1 MTALSRLDR
10 PWMRNFPA
18 NFSGASGRLQ
28 DIGRCLVMQ
37 SILTRFHA
45 TVPSRLITSQEIKV
59 RRYIIERDIP
69 HVGDCSFVQLRQA
82 ARTSNAALAALG
94 PDIQWVESYAANDRM
109 FCVYLAKN
117 EMIILNHAD

>member
-1 MTALSRLDR
+1 
-10 PWMRNFPA
+10 
-18 NFSGASGRLQ
+18 
-28 DIGRCLVMQ
+28 
-37 SILTRFHA
+37 
-45 TVPSRLITSQEIKV
+45 LITSQEIKV

-117 EMIILNHAD
+117 EMIILNHADISGFPVSKITEVKQVIDPETASV